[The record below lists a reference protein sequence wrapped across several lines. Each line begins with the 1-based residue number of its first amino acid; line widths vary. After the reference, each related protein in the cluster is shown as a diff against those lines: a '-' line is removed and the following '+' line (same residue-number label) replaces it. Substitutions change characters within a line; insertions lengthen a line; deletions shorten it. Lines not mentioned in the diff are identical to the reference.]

1 MTLRVLRFLTA
12 GESHG
17 KGLTAILEGIPAN
30 LPLTSS
36 YINRE
41 LSRRQRGYGRG
52 GRMKIEKDEVEILS
66 GVRFGKT
73 IGSPIA
79 LFIRNRD
86 WENWKEKM
94 APEGEPP
101 ENLPL
106 FTRPRPGHADL
117 AGGIKYNQRDLRNV
131 LERSSAR
138 ETAARVAVGAVCKRL
153 LGEFGIKIRSFV
165 VSVGKKELEELKEKT
180 YFSDPRKIE
189 ELHERAEESE
199 FRIPFPEKDEELK
212 ALVDEAKER
221 GESLG
226 GVFEVFALG
235 VPPGLG
241 SHVQWDRRIDGRIA
255 QAMMSI
261 QAIKG
266 VEIGIGFEASRRFGS
281 QVHDE
286 IGWREGEGFF
296 RYSNNL
302 GGTEGGMTNGMP
314 IVVRVAMK
322 PIPTLRNPLRSV
334 DINTKEEIKAGK
346 ERTDVLAVPA
356 ASVVGEA
363 MLAIILADALL
374 EKLGG
379 DFLEELKERYEAY
392 LRHVRNF

>member
-1 MTLRVLRFLTA
+1 MPLRFFTA

-17 KGLTAILEGIPAN
+17 KGIVAFLEGIPAN
-30 LPLTSS
+30 LGID
-36 YINRE
+36 INFINKE
-41 LSRRQRGYGRG
+41 LARRQRGYGRG

-79 LFIRNRD
+79 LLIKNRD

-94 APEGEPP
+94 AIEDIPP
-101 ENLPL
+101 QDFPS

-117 AGGIKYNQRDLRNV
+117 VGGIKYNQRDLRNI

-138 ETAARVAVGAVCKRL
+138 ETAGRVAAGAICKLFLKELGITVG
-153 LGEFGIKIRSFV
+153 SYV
-165 VSVGKKELEELKEKT
+165 VSIGKLK
-180 YFSDPRKIE
+180 PPIE
-189 ELHERAEESE
+189 EEDLLKRFEKAEKSE
-199 FRIPFPEKDEELK
+199 VRFPDPSFDEEFK
-212 ALVDEAKER
+212 KVIDEAKEK

-226 GVFEVFALG
+226 GTFEVFAIG

-241 SHVQWDRRIDGRIA
+241 SHIQWDKRIDGRIA
-255 QAMMSI
+255 QAIMSI

-266 VEIGIGFEASRRFGS
+266 VEIGMGFGCESLYGS
-281 QVHDE
+281 EVHDE
-286 IGWREGEGFF
+286 IGWEREKGYF

-314 IVVRVAMK
+314 IVVRAVMK
-322 PIPTLRNPLRSV
+322 PIPTLTKPLRSV
-334 DINTKEEIKAGK
+334 DIETKEEVRAGK
-346 ERTDVLAVPA
+346 ERSDVTAVPA
-356 ASVVGEA
+356 ASVVGES
-363 MLAIILADALL
+363 MLSIIITDAIL

-379 DFLEELKERYEAY
+379 DFMEEVKERYESY
-392 LRHVRNF
+392 IRHIMSF